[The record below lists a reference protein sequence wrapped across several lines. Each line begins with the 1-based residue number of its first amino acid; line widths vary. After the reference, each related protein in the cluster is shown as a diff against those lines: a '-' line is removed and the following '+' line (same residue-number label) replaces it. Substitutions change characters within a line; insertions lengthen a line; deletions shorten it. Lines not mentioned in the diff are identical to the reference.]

1 MNILKKI
8 FEKKQKF
15 LNKKSISNTLFI
27 VILFVL
33 LYILFATDFL
43 YFSAYTVDYLWNRSK
58 YTFNEE
64 GQFSDNKFED
74 SNTFLS
80 RYMDLTRK
88 NKLVKLP
95 LIEPQ
100 SLPEIPIDEL
110 NTENVYKVSQG
121 FTQPFVVR
129 GLIKDFECVNKW
141 NLNYF
146 ENEYGDIDMISFSEE
161 NSVSY
166 KYNEGSKLKQCKSKN
181 NLCSLKEIIQGI
193 RKGEPV
199 YVNNISKLFTVSEQ
213 AKRELDLEKMGG
225 IMNNNMFKTPRES
238 NRFVSQ
244 LFLGGKN
251 TGTNLHCASNINFF
265 FNIYGKKH
273 WAFIDPKYTDLIHCQ
288 TSNQGLFAASEDD
301 YFSNDENN
309 PFLKIPRY
317 ETILEPGDFLFNPS
331 WYWHAVKNKTDYT
344 IAVANRYISNTSYL
358 NPYEELPIVNN
369 NFFTFLQIFSPSFL
383 IKFISQSDNND
394 NDQSYYGNIIDQEII
409 NNISQSKVM

>member
-1 MNILKKI
+1 MKYNFNIRSIKITKKETLLKVFTI
-8 FEKKQKF
+8 VV
-15 LNKKSISNTLFI
+15 FI
-27 VILFVL
+27 TVL
-33 LYILFATDFL
+33 YMLLSSDFL
-43 YFSAYTVDYLWNRSK
+43 YFTVYTIDYLLNRSK
-58 YTFNEE
+58 YTFKEE

-80 RYMDLTRK
+80 RYMDSTRK
-88 NKLVKLP
+88 NKLAKLSFV
-95 LIEPQ
+95 EPQ
-100 SLPEIPIDEL
+100 PLPEIPIDEL
-110 NTENVYKVSQG
+110 NMENVYKVSQG

-129 GLIKDFECVNKW
+129 GLIKDFECVKKW

-146 ENEYGDIDMISFSEE
+146 ENEYGDIDMLSFSEN

-166 KYNEGSKLKQCKSKN
+166 KYNAGSKLKVCNDKN
-181 NLCSLKEIIQGI
+181 NLCTLKEIIEGI
-193 RKGEPV
+193 RNGEPV
-199 YVNNISKLFTVSEQ
+199 YVNNISKLFSVSEQ
-213 AKRELDLEKMGG
+213 AKSELDLDKMGE
-225 IMNNNMFKTPRES
+225 IMNNNMFKNPRES

-273 WAFIDPKYTDLIHCQ
+273 WGFIDPKYTDLIRCQ

-301 YFSNDENN
+301 YFSKDEKN

-358 NPYEELPIVNN
+358 NPYEELPIINN
-369 NFFTFLQIFSPSFL
+369 KFFTFLQIFSPSFFTKIL
-383 IKFISQSDNND
+383 NEPDD
-394 NDQSYYGNIIDQEII
+394 NDQAYYGNIIDQEII
-409 NNISQSKVM
+409 NNISQSKAM